1 MIIIQSLTATP
12 LAVWLLLSK
21 SHSESTQVPRLPLV
35 ALLLQHSKPNVSS
48 KPHVKHQWVHFLLHF
63 RITAMS
69 VRILLH
75 SQTGESHP
83 WRWGPNLKSW
93 LSANC
98 ATFCE
103 HSTRHISS
111 RKTLNR
117 CHGRKTE
124 DTQRILEVRVSG
136 RESALLD
143 SVGPFTLSLRDRTLF
158 CRFLAKRALLI
169 FHNAAS
175 LRLATLV
182 LTAVMALQKELKTLF
197 FSLAG
202 HVTQLFWSNP
212 SEYSSRIRRHL
223 SFMHDSSTTL

>member
-21 SHSESTQVPRLPLV
+21 SHSESTQVPRLPWWPFYSNTQNQTFPLSLMSSTSEFTSFYISE
-35 ALLLQHSKPNVSS
+35 LLLC
-48 KPHVKHQWVHFLLHF
+48 
-63 RITAMS
+63 
-69 VRILLH
+69 H

>member
-48 KPHVKHQWVHFLLHF
+48 KTHVKHQWVHFLLHF

-69 VRILLH
+69 L
-75 SQTGESHP
+75 TN
-83 WRWGPNLKSW
+83 WRKPPVTFRGPNLKNW

-202 HVTQLFWSNP
+202 HVIQLFWSNP